1 MSGTPISKS
10 RIDRAL
16 GVIARFGLDLRPFA
30 QHLRAAIIRP
40 VRFELAQSA
49 EALRYDLAQ
58 LAAKND
64 ELAAQLAQTI
74 AKSNAFETQALAFRE
89 EIAGLQA
96 AAARARDEA
105 AQHLE
110 AARSALE
117 RELQTVATDAART
130 AGELPAARMQ
140 LSAMNEH

>member
-49 EALRYDLAQ
+49 EALRHDLAQLAAKNDELTDRLAQSAEALRYDLAQ

-89 EIAGLQA
+89 E
-96 AAARARDEA
+96 
-105 AQHLE
+105 
-110 AARSALE
+110 RSEE
-117 RELQTVATDAART
+117 RRVGKECGSRWS
-130 AGELPAARMQ
+130 P
-140 LSAMNEH
+140 